1 MYRKMMT
8 RALGAAGFTAVLAVS
23 AVWAQDAPVRVRGT
37 IEGVDGET
45 ISIKSREGAAVK
57 VKLADNAVIAAV
69 VNASLSDIKQG
80 NFVGV
85 TALPETDGSWRAVEV
100 HIFPESMRGTGEG
113 DRAWDLQPKSTMTN
127 ATVNQMVSQVD
138 GQTLTLQ
145 YKGGEKKI
153 VVPKS
158 AAIVTYAAGDKNDLK
173 PGTKIFIAA
182 ATKQA
187 DGTLVAPRINV
198 GRNGVAPPM

>member
-8 RALGAAGFTAVLAVS
+8 RALAAAGFAAVLAVS
-23 AVWAQDAPVRVRGT
+23 AVLAQDAPVRVRGT